1 MAAHQHTEEHTEE
14 ISLSKLSVKD
24 GKACEKILKIEIDG
38 DEIKKEF
45 DEYYHHIAPSAKVPG
60 FRPGKA
66 PRNVLELH
74 YAGDAREKVL
84 KQLITLSY
92 RQAVRDKSL
101 EPLSFPDIKDVKFDD
116 SKLSYEA
123 SIEVRP
129 KIKLSKVTGL
139 SVKKQKSELKQE
151 EIEEAVKRVRESLA
165 KYKAVE
171 DRASKME
178 DVVIADYSCEVDG
191 KEVEKRSDDWFH
203 LQQEEYLKGFSA
215 QLVGVK
221 PGDEKHVQ
229 VNFPEEFSRKEM
241 AGKPA
246 VFKMKIKE
254 IKLKEL
260 PELNDEMA
268 QEAGEYKTLAE
279 LKEKIEK
286 DLRASKERDLE
297 IKFEKELMDEFL
309 KQNKID
315 LPEGLVQRRSERLM
329 EEAMQHFTS
338 HGGAQEKTEELKNKI
353 KAEVDTEARKQ
364 VHLAFLLEELATR
377 EKIEVTPEDL
387 KRKYE
392 SVAAQVRQPVDAV
405 EKYYAGHEDAKEGL
419 YDQIRNEKA
428 IEYLKQNAKTE

>member
-14 ISLSKLSVKD
+14 IALAKVSVKD
-24 GKACEKILKIEIDG
+24 GKACEKILKIEIG
-38 DEIKKEF
+38 AEEIKKEF
-45 DEYYHHIAPSAKVPG
+45 DEYYHHIASEAKVPG

-92 RQAVRDKSL
+92 RQAVREKSL
-101 EPLSFPDIKDVKFDD
+101 EPLSFPDIKDVKFESD
-116 SKLSYEA
+116 KLSYEA
-123 SIEVRP
+123 LIEVRP

-139 SVKKQKSELKQE
+139 SVKKQKTELKSGE
-151 EIEEAVKRVRESLA
+151 FEEALNRVRESLA
-165 KYKAVE
+165 KYKAIE
-171 DRASKME
+171 DRASQME
-178 DVVIADYSCEVDG
+178 DIVIADYVCEVGG

-203 LQQEEYLKGFSA
+203 LQKEEYLKGFSA

-221 PGDEKHVQ
+221 PGDEKLVQ
-229 VNFPEEFSRKEM
+229 VEFPAEFSRKEM

-246 VFKMKIKE
+246 IFKMKIKE
-254 IKLKEL
+254 IKIKEL

-268 QEAGEYKTLAE
+268 REAGEYKTLVE

-286 DLRASKERDLE
+286 DLHASKERE
-297 IKFEKELMDEFL
+297 VEVKFEKELMDEFL
-309 KQNKID
+309 KQNKIE
-315 LPEGLVQRRSERLM
+315 LPEGLVQRRGERLM
-329 EEAMQHFTS
+329 EEALQHFTS
-338 HGGAQEKTEELKNKI
+338 HGGAQEKSEELKNKI

-387 KRKYE
+387 KKKYE
-392 SVAAQVRQPVDAV
+392 SVGAQVRQPADAV
-405 EKYYAGHEDAKEGL
+405 EKYYAANEDAREGL

-428 IEYLKQNAKTE
+428 IDYLKQNAKTE

>member
-1 MAAHQHTEEHTEE
+1 MSAHQHTEEQTEE
-14 ISLSKLSVKD
+14 ISLAKVSVKD
-24 GKACEKILKIEIDG
+24 GKACEKILKIEIG
-38 DEIKKEF
+38 AEEIKKEF
-45 DEYYHHIAPSAKVPG
+45 DEYYHHVAPAAKVPG

-92 RQAVRDKSL
+92 RQAVREKSL

-139 SVKKQKSELKQE
+139 SVKKQKTELKPE
-151 EIEEAVKRVRESLA
+151 EIEEGLNRVRESLA
-165 KYKAVE
+165 KFKAVE
-171 DRASKME
+171 DRPAQME
-178 DVVIADYSCEVDG
+178 DIVIADYVCEAGG
-191 KEVEKRSDDWFH
+191 KEVEKREDDWFH
-203 LQQEEYLKGFSA
+203 LQKEEYLKGFSA

-221 PGDEKHVQ
+221 PGDEKLVQ
-229 VNFPEEFSRKEM
+229 VDFPSEFSKKEL

-254 IKLKEL
+254 IKIKIL
-260 PELNDEMA
+260 PDLNDEMA
-268 QEAGEYKTLAE
+268 KEAGEYKTLAE
-279 LKEKIEK
+279 LKEKMEK
-286 DLRASKERDLE
+286 DLRATKERDVE
-297 IKFEKELMDEFL
+297 VKFEKDLMDEFL
-309 KQNKID
+309 KQNKVE

-329 EEAMQHFTS
+329 EDALQHFTS
-338 HGGAQEKTEELKNKI
+338 HGGAKEKSEELKNKI

-364 VHLAFLLEELATR
+364 VHLAFLLDELAVR
-377 EKIEVTPEDL
+377 EKIEVKPEDL
-387 KRKYE
+387 KKKYE
-392 SVAAQVRQPVDAV
+392 SVGQQVRQPAEAV
-405 EKYYAGHEDAKEGL
+405 EKYYGANEDAREGL

-428 IEYLKQNAKTE
+428 IEYIKQNAKTE